1 MSDQQ
6 GDSIRGLLPAD
17 YGKLDELLQRQ
28 ISSAPEFAKQKLPGF
43 LWNVVGGKA
52 TQAVHGALELNV
64 FGVFAQAWCKGV
76 EIRRIAKESLGRPGV
91 PFTLCLGKHKAAT
104 NLFPAVDVTI
114 APFGTHRIPFELELA
129 ADFES
134 VELTLVDGA
143 ITSIGAGSGR
153 VAAQMKC
160 GGEALHPARE
170 SQKVK
175 LAAPHALKP
184 AVMVATADEPEPF
197 HKD

>member
-6 GDSIRGLLPAD
+6 ADSIRSLLPAD

-28 ISSAPEFAKQKLPGF
+28 IGSAPEFAKHKFPGF
-43 LWNVVGGKA
+43 LWNLVGGKA
-52 TQAVHGALELNV
+52 TQAVHDALELNV
-64 FGVFAQAWCKGV
+64 FGVFARAWCKGV
-76 EIRRIAKESLGRPGV
+76 EIRRVAKESLGRPGV

-114 APFGTHRIPFELELA
+114 SPFGTHRIPFELELE

-143 ITSIGAGSGR
+143 IISIGAGSGR
-153 VAAQMKC
+153 VVAQMKC
-160 GGEALHPARE
+160 GGEAMHPARE

-184 AVMVATADEPEPF
+184 ALVVATADVREPLPEE
-197 HKD
+197 